1 MSGGFRFDG
10 IDSHIADVAALSR
23 RMTDVVAAAQP
34 LDPGAYG
41 IVGRVFA
48 GAAQE
53 AAGEAAVAVRC
64 LAGTAA
70 ATVDELRRTRDA
82 YLAAERAAAAA
93 LDGAGP

>member
-10 IDSHIADVAALSR
+10 IDPHIAEVAALSY
-23 RMTDVVAAAQP
+23 RMTEVVAAAQP

-41 IVGRVFA
+41 IVGRAFA

-53 AAGEAAVAVRC
+53 AAGEAAAAVRR

-70 ATVDELRRTRDA
+70 ATADELRRTRDA
-82 YLAAERAAAAA
+82 YLVAERAAAAA